1 MNLLFPTNQLNLRMH
16 YRFVSILVFCLGTVS
31 CSDREILLQLPEGNS
46 FQSNTLV
53 QVKLTEKLRNQP
65 LRLMGKNSRGR
76 FEVSYQIQ
84 EETLYW
90 LSDIESTVYSLLM
103 EAPSVNP
110 KIKLSEREGQIEV
123 YQNQTK
129 IVGYQ
134 VAVMMVMV
142 FGLNLGQSFSFW
154 GIYGM

>member
-1 MNLLFPTNQLNLRMH
+1 MNLLFQTNQLNLRMH
-16 YRFVSILVFCLGTVS
+16 YRFVSILVFCLGAVS
-31 CSDREILLQLPEGNS
+31 CADREILLQLPEGNS

-65 LRLMGKNSRGR
+65 LRLVGKNSRGH

-103 EAPSVNP
+103 EAPSVHP
-110 KIKLSEREGQIEV
+110 EIKLSEREGQIEV
-123 YQNQTK
+123 YQNK
-129 IVGYQ
+129 NCGVSG
-134 VAVMMVMV
+134 
-142 FGLNLGQSFSFW
+142 GRKKPS
-154 GIYGM
+154 